1 MRFPPSLL
9 LAFLVV
15 LLSEVGDSAHLDE
28 VALEVGVVRFLV
40 ESDHA
45 ISAFRSAFDFVWLLL
60 VGVADLQTFERV
72 LVGVRFASSCPAG
85 CLLRCEAAI
94 LLHEFDP
101 ALGSAG
107 N

>member
-72 LVGVRFASSCPAG
+72 LVGVRIASLCLAG
-85 CLLRCEAAI
+85 CLLPCEVVLLLREFDLVLGEAA
-94 LLHEFDP
+94 
-101 ALGSAG
+101 